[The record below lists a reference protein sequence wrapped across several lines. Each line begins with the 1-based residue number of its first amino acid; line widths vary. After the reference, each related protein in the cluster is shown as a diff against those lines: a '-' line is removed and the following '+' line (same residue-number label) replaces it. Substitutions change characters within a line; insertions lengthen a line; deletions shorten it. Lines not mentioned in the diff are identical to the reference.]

1 MKIKELINGL
11 VSELQITFDE
21 DPHDGNID
29 IIIPVTAEPSE
40 ILGEKV
46 LDLDVHLIM
55 AKDDAIVVSTF
66 SRWGKQ

>member
-1 MKIKELINGL
+1 MKIKDLIDGL
-11 VSELQITFDE
+11 VSELKITFDD
-21 DPHDGNID
+21 DPHNGNVD
-29 IIIPVTAEPSE
+29 VIIPVTAEPSE